1 MRKSILSVLAAVAAF
16 ALASCV
22 KEPVSA
28 PDPARGG
35 EPVPVSFSVNL
46 RDVLTKAAP
55 VSSDFDNAS
64 GEFQLYAAAFSK
76 ENGALISTSKIG
88 GSGYQPVE
96 TVSGKNVNVVLTLSK
111 SQDYKVVFFAMH
123 DGAYDVNFADG
134 NVATFAFKRELKAND
149 ASQDAFYASVDVSAS
164 SNKYDVTMKR
174 PFAQLNVLVPKSN
187 VPNGQTTFSSSMTVT
202 APAGFDLYGGKAGT
216 DLQELAFASN
226 AIAEK
231 PVGNYS
237 ETTHVW
243 IGMNFVLVPE
253 SGTVTV
259 TSFAE
264 SGMLE
269 PVRIGT
275 VPVKVNSRTNIVG
288 SIYSLSDFFFNLQI
302 NPDIDDEQESPIEGG
317 ESGGGGEGGGSGSGE
332 TQDTEISIVGGDSY
346 TEATPLA
353 IDASGAAAAKSVSIR
368 VNGDDFATVEAGAG
382 GAKVTATSSDTD
394 VATAEIKDG
403 AVLIT
408 PTGNGKAKITVS
420 TPAYTKTDY
429 KAQTFEFWVEVTGMS
444 SGGGGGEG
452 GGSDSITFAD
462 LNLENGT
469 QYKDAFTQG
478 NMSVQF
484 GSGSNDGKYYT
495 TGSGMRIYGD
505 GWVKISSS
513 KTITKIEYTFDP
525 SEQKDGDVVKT
536 FIPDDA
542 TFGSV
547 DTGSYDLA
555 TQTWTG
561 SATSVTLTRATG
573 TGHWRL
579 QKIVAYY
586 SDGGDTPPQPVTAT
600 LNVSPAS
607 LNLTV
612 GQTVT
617 LTASTNSSATPTF
630 STSNG
635 AIATV
640 GADGKV
646 TALAAGTATITVSV
660 AAVEGAFTA
669 ASKTVPVT
677 VTSGG
682 GGDAKAFPYAQ
693 DFKAAGQGDF
703 TIDNKSLPDGLTYIW
718 NYDNRYG
725 MKASAYAN
733 QTAYASESWLISPVV
748 DLASAQHPVLTFR
761 HAVNQFTSL
770 DKAKEEATVWAR
782 EENGTWTKLSGVTY
796 PASLSWDFVDS
807 GEIDLSAYKGKT
819 VQVAFKYVSTATKAG
834 TWEVDKF
841 SIAEQ
846 NGSGGSGS
854 GGGQGTG
861 GEDLGDANA
870 TLTNAEIRA
879 ATVDESITSEN
890 PSYRDATITSA
901 SGTWTGNIA
910 KHKDGVKF
918 LQLRNKKGAFITSPL
933 FTSAISKVAVTMT
946 SEDVSLSDRTL
957 HAVPASTSVPTTD
970 DAYQAT
976 LWANEF
982 GCVRTGS
989 EKGATVVI
997 DFAEGSDVKQFM
1009 LIVEGGATYI
1019 DHIDVYY

>member
-64 GEFQLYAAAFSK
+64 GEFKLYAAAFSK

-88 GSGYQPVE
+88 GSGFQPVE

-174 PFAQLNVLVPKSN
+174 PFAQLNVLVPKDK
-187 VPNGQTTFSSSMTVT
+187 VPGGQTAFSSSMTVT

-226 AIAEK
+226 AIAAD
-231 PVGNYS
+231 PVGNYK
-237 ETTHVW
+237 ETHVW

-353 IDASGAAAAKSVSIR
+353 IDASGASAAKSVSIR

-444 SGGGGGEG
+444 SGGG
-452 GGSDSITFAD
+452 
-462 LNLENGT
+462 
-469 QYKDAFTQG
+469 
-478 NMSVQF
+478 
-484 GSGSNDGKYYT
+484 T
-495 TGSGMRIYGD
+495 T
-505 GWVKISSS
+505 
-513 KTITKIEYTFDP
+513 
-525 SEQKDGDVVKT
+525 
-536 FIPDDA
+536 
-542 TFGSV
+542 
-547 DTGSYDLA
+547 
-555 TQTWTG
+555 
-561 SATSVTLTRATG
+561 
-573 TGHWRL
+573 
-579 QKIVAYY
+579 
-586 SDGGDTPPQPVTAT
+586 PVTAT
-600 LNVSPAS
+600 LTVSPTS

-612 GQTVT
+612 GQSTT
-617 LTASTNSSATPTF
+617 LTATTNSSATPTF

-635 AIATV
+635 AVATV
-640 GADGKV
+640 GTDGTV
-646 TALAAGTATITVSV
+646 TAVAAGTATITVSV

-677 VTSGG
+677 VTAGG
-682 GGDAKAFPYAQ
+682 GSTQEGDGTKDAPYTVAQALAVTNALDPKGETASKVYVKGIISEITEVNTGEYGNATYFISDNGSKTGQLQVFRGYYLGNAKFT
-693 DFKAAGQGDF
+693 AADQIKVNDEVIVYGKLKNYQNS
-703 TIDNKSLPDGLTYIW
+703 DNSLTPEITGSEIYSL
-718 NYDNRYG
+718 NG
-725 MKASAYAN
+725 
-733 QTAYASESWLISPVV
+733 QTA
-748 DLASAQHPVLTFR
+748 
-761 HAVNQFTSL
+761 
-770 DKAKEEATVWAR
+770 
-782 EENGTWTKLSGVTY
+782 G
-796 PASLSWDFVDS
+796 
-807 GEIDLSAYKGKT
+807 
-819 VQVAFKYVSTATKAG
+819 
-834 TWEVDKF
+834 
-841 SIAEQ
+841 
-846 NGSGGSGS
+846 GSGGQ
-854 GGGQGTG
+854 GGG
-861 GEDLGDANA
+861 GEDLGDSDA
-870 TLTNAEIRA
+870 TLTNAEIKT
-879 ATVDESITSEN
+879 ATVDASMTDDSTHYGDASITS
-890 PSYRDATITSA
+890 S
-901 SGTWTGNIA
+901 SGTWTGNFGRN
-910 KHKDGVKF
+910 KNGLNY
-918 LQLRNKKGAFITSPL
+918 LQLRNKNGAFITSPT
-933 FTSAISKVAVTMT
+933 FSSAISKVAVTLT
-946 SEDVSLSDRTL
+946 SEDVQLSDRTL
-957 HAVPASTSVPTTD
+957 HAVPPATTLPNGKD
-970 DAYQAT
+970 SSGKDITYSAT
-976 LWANEF
+976 EWANEY

-997 DFAEGSDVKQFM
+997 DFAEGSNVKQFM